1 MIKNKNKSLPH
12 VTQIQILHIQSSK
25 MYTAMEEFEEVPSIM
40 NNFQL
45 LGQFLQN

>member
-1 MIKNKNKSLPH
+1 MIKNLNKSLPH
-12 VTQIQILHIQSSK
+12 VTQIHILHIQSRE
-25 MYTAMEEFEEVPSIM
+25 MYPAMKEFEEVPTIM